1 MSTPPMNRAQK
12 RQLQKMGAM
21 TAEGAPTRT
30 PRTAPAPR
38 PKEERTGFRQ
48 FLKEVRA
55 ELRKVVWP
63 SREEVRNYSI
73 IVLITVVVFTA
84 FVAVLDYLFGSA
96 TLWLYD
102 R

>member
-12 RQLQKMGAM
+12 RQMQKMGAM
-21 TAEGAPTRT
+21 TAEGVPTRT
-30 PRTAPAPR
+30 PRTAPTPHA
-38 PKEERTGFRQ
+38 KEERTGFRQ